1 MSREALDALE
11 AWHTTTLALREAT
24 PWTAEW
30 VRLRMIAQEQ
40 RTAYEALV
48 EGKIDPTGDA
58 AQAEAVSSPNG
69 STAPASQTR
78 AEATLD

>member
-11 AWHTTTLALREAT
+11 AWHSTTVALRAAT

-30 VRLRMIAQEQ
+30 VRLRMVAQEQ

-48 EGKIDPTGDA
+48 EGRSDA
-58 AQAEAVSSPNG
+58 TSDAEAASSADAKSN
-69 STAPASQTR
+69 AAAAR
-78 AEATLD
+78 R

>member
-30 VRLRMIAQEQ
+30 VRLRMVAQEQ
-40 RTAYEALV
+40 RATYEALV
-48 EGKIDPTGDA
+48 EGRTDTT
-58 AQAEAVSSPNG
+58 VG
-69 STAPASQTR
+69 SESTPSGGAS
-78 AEATLD
+78 AGSKVENAG

>member
-40 RTAYEALV
+40 RAAYEALV
-48 EGKIDPTGDA
+48 DGRTEAPVEADGSPA
-58 AQAEAVSSPNG
+58 ADTTPA
-69 STAPASQTR
+69 TAADTAGR
-78 AEATLD
+78 

>member
-30 VRLRMIAQEQ
+30 VRLRMVAQEQ
-40 RTAYEALV
+40 RAAYEALV
-48 EGKIDPTGDA
+48 DGSQRRPRPTAWPSGDTKSA
-58 AQAEAVSSPNG
+58 AP
-69 STAPASQTR
+69 
-78 AEATLD
+78 AEATHR